1 MNAITRALGWAG
13 LGLGC
18 ALSPAIV
25 TLGVP
30 LGYGIGSDI
39 VESAW
44 RAPIALVIAVAIACN
59 AWRRRD
65 AAQAAK
71 SIT

>member
-1 MNAITRALGWAG
+1 MNRITRALGWAC

-18 ALSPAIV
+18 AFSPALV

-30 LGYGIGSDI
+30 LGYGIGSDL

-44 RAPIALVIAVAIACN
+44 LAPIALIMATAIAFN
-59 AWRRRD
+59 AHRRG
-65 AAQAAK
+65 AQAAAK